1 MYSEWFEKLAT
12 DIVDKIK
19 VNRNSVDVIFNKNI
33 TSKIDGKAL
42 FMDVNKLSRMFRF
55 SMKDNSLII
64 TLDTIKLDK
73 HYIYYLIDLV
83 KLVKKSIK

>member
-1 MYSEWFEKLAT
+1 MVWVVQISLEVT
-12 DIVDKIK
+12 NKIK

-33 TSKIDGKAL
+33 TNKIDGRKL
-42 FMDVNKLSRMFRF
+42 FIEVNKLSRMFRF
-55 SMKDNSLII
+55 SMKDNSLVI